1 MQGVGILLGIPGARL
16 VTGIVRA
23 AKRISW
29 PPAELL
35 EDFAFRCVRLMS
47 FSFGAV
53 LACAGYVLVGPVLLR
68 ISWDYFWEIVSG
80 G

>member
-1 MQGVGILLGIPGARL
+1 
-16 VTGIVRA
+16 
-23 AKRISW
+23 
-29 PPAELL
+29 
-35 EDFAFRCVRLMS
+35 VRLMS